1 MKMLLPYDKK
11 RISVEISDQNFVGS
25 LVSRV
30 ESFDP
35 GKSPQELVETSLDNP
50 IGSPKLEELA
60 KGKKNIVI
68 ISSDHTRPV
77 PSKIITPIMLR
88 RIRSAQPDANIK
100 ILVATG
106 FHRPS
111 TRQELIDKYGQEI
124 VDHEQIVMHIST
136 DDSAMKKVGTL
147 PSGGECIVN
156 RLAAE
161 ADLLLAQGFI
171 EPHLFAGFSGGRKSV
186 LPGIASYKTIMAN
199 HCAEFINSPLARPGI
214 LNGNPIHKDMLYAA
228 KTAGLKF
235 IVNVILN
242 GEREIIASFSGDLEQ
257 AHSEGCKFLTS
268 LASVDK
274 LPCDITIVTNGG
286 YPLDQNIYQA
296 VKGLTSA
303 EATNKAGGV
312 IIMVAG
318 LSDGTGGKG
327 FYNNLAQVKTP
338 KELLDRLSHVD
349 RNETVADQ
357 WESQVLAR
365 ILNRHHV
372 IMVSDLIKPEIVEAM
387 HMEHATSF
395 DEALQRAYELQGRN
409 AKIAVIPDGL
419 AVIVRESPYTAQASG
434 EEVTMKNNDEL
445 KPGDKVPTSGIYDVI
460 HDKLDGDDHAQPHQ
474 VTVISGTVFPPCRGC
489 KGSVSFRLHQA
500 AERLEAHHQFDS
512 RSERKE

>member
-1 MKMLLPYDKK
+1 MRMLLPYDKK
-11 RISVEISDQNFVGS
+11 KISVEIDDQNFAGS

-30 ESFDP
+30 ETYEP
-35 GKSPQELVETSLDNP
+35 GKSPKELVEASLDRP
-50 IGSPKLEELA
+50 IGSPKLEELV

-77 PSKIITPIMLR
+77 PSKVITPILLR

-100 ILVATG
+100 ILVAAG

-111 TRQELIDKYGQEI
+111 TREELINKYGQEI

-136 DDSAMKKVGTL
+136 DDSAMVKIGTL

-156 RLAAE
+156 RTAAE
-161 ADLLLAQGFI
+161 ADLLLSEGFI

-199 HCAEFINSPLARPGI
+199 HCAEFINSTSTRPGI
-214 LNGNPIHKDMLYAA
+214 LQDNPIHKDMLYAA

-235 IVNVILN
+235 ILNVVLN
-242 GEREIIASFSGDLEQ
+242 GDREIIASFAGDLEQ
-257 AHSEGCKFLTS
+257 AHSEGCKFLTA
-268 LASVDK
+268 LASVDN
-274 LPCDITIVTNGG
+274 LACDITVVSNGG

-303 EATNKAGGV
+303 EATNKEGGV

-318 LSDGTGGKG
+318 LSDGTGGQG
-327 FYNNLAQVKTP
+327 FYNTLAQVKTP
-338 KELLDRLSHVD
+338 KELLDRLLHVG

-365 ILNRHHV
+365 ILNRHQV
-372 IMVSDLIKPEIVEAM
+372 IMVSDLIKPEIVRGM

-395 DEALQRAYELQGRN
+395 EEALQRAYELQGRN
-409 AKIAVIPDGL
+409 AKVAVIPDGL
-419 AVIVRESPYTAQASG
+419 AVIVRETSQTGDSSHSDSQA
-434 EEVTMKNNDEL
+434 VQN
-445 KPGDKVPTSGIYDVI
+445 V
-460 HDKLDGDDHAQPHQ
+460 A
-474 VTVISGTVFPPCRGC
+474 
-489 KGSVSFRLHQA
+489 
-500 AERLEAHHQFDS
+500 
-512 RSERKE
+512 

>member
-1 MKMLLPYDKK
+1 MRILLPYDKK
-11 RISVEISDQNFVGS
+11 RISVEIDDQNFVGS

-30 ESFDP
+30 ESYQP
-35 GKSPQELVETSLDNP
+35 GKSPEELVEASLDHA
-50 IGSPKLEELA
+50 IGSPKLEELV

-77 PSKIITPIMLR
+77 PSQIITPILLR

-111 TRQELIDKYGQEI
+111 TKQELIDKYGQEI
-124 VDHEQIVMHIST
+124 VDHEQIVMHVST
-136 DDSAMKKVGTL
+136 DDAAMVKIGTL

-156 RLAAE
+156 RVAAE

-186 LPGIASYKTIMAN
+186 LPGIASYHTILAN
-199 HCAEFINSPLARPGI
+199 HCAEFINSPNTRPGI
-214 LNGNPIHKDMLYAA
+214 LQDNPIHKDMLYAA
-228 KTAGLKF
+228 KTAGLRF

-242 GEREIIASFSGDLEQ
+242 GEREIIASFSGGLEE
-257 AHSEGCKFLTS
+257 AHAEGCKFLTS
-268 LASVDK
+268 LASVSK
-274 LPCDITIVTNGG
+274 VPCDITVVTNGG

-312 IIMVAG
+312 IIMIAG
-318 LSDGTGGKG
+318 LADGTGGKG
-327 FYNNLAQVKTP
+327 FYDNLAQCKTAQ
-338 KELLDRLSHVD
+338 EFLDRVSHVD
-349 RNETVADQ
+349 RRHTVPDQ

-365 ILNRHHV
+365 ILSGHHV
-372 IMVSDLIKPEIVEAM
+372 IMVSDLIKPEIVTAM
-387 HMEHATSF
+387 HMEHANSF
-395 DEALQRAYELQGRN
+395 DEALRRAHELQGRD

-419 AVIVRESPYTAQASG
+419 AVIVR
-434 EEVTMKNNDEL
+434 
-445 KPGDKVPTSGIYDVI
+445 
-460 HDKLDGDDHAQPHQ
+460 
-474 VTVISGTVFPPCRGC
+474 
-489 KGSVSFRLHQA
+489 
-500 AERLEAHHQFDS
+500 
-512 RSERKE
+512 